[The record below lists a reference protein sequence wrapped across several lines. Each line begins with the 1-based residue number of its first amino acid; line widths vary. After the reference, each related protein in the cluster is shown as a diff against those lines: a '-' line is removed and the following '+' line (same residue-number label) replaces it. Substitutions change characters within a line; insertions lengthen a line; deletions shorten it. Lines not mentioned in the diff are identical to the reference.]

1 MTGALALFPRFIL
14 TAVRLVSVLFADAG
28 TGGTAVDAAGAETEQ
43 ERLERETVEIMD
55 QLGNAILRL
64 AYSYLHNMEDAED
77 ILQET
82 LIKFVTTKPVFENE
96 KHRKAWLLTVAAN
109 LAKNR
114 IEYNRVRSSEELNEE
129 IAGAAPE
136 EEEDDLSYV
145 WEAVKKLPDNQR
157 EVIHLFYQEGYKT
170 AEIANILGRK
180 EATIRSDLKRA
191 RDKLKEILKRWEN
204 IGVTDHGNWANQEAM
219 FVRQLRNMIIYA
231 MAITKS
237 ARSRDESRGAHAK
250 IMLDENGKRIEKDGE
265 LQFYPR
271 NDEKF
276 MFTSVVSFDAA
287 TEEPVVT
294 YEEFEHSL
302 IKARPRN
309 YAVAKKE

>member
-1 MTGALALFPRFIL
+1 MTGALAIFPRFIL

-28 TGGTAVDAAGAETEQ
+28 IGTASGAGAAAESES
-43 ERLERETVEIMD
+43 ERIERETVEIMD

-82 LIKFVTTKPVFENE
+82 LIKFVTAKPVFENE

-129 IAGAAPE
+129 IAGAVPE
-136 EEEDDLSYV
+136 EEEDDLSFV

-170 AEIANILGRK
+170 AEIADILGRK

-191 RDKLKEILKRWEN
+191 RDKLKEILKE
-204 IGVTDHGNWANQEAM
+204 AN
-219 FVRQLRNMIIYA
+219 
-231 MAITKS
+231 
-237 ARSRDESRGAHAK
+237 D
-250 IMLDENGKRIEKDGE
+250 
-265 LQFYPR
+265 
-271 NDEKF
+271 
-276 MFTSVVSFDAA
+276 
-287 TEEPVVT
+287 
-294 YEEFEHSL
+294 FE
-302 IKARPRN
+302 
-309 YAVAKKE
+309 

>member
-28 TGGTAVDAAGAETEQ
+28 TGGAAGAQTDSETEA
-43 ERLERETVEIMD
+43 ERIERETVEIMD

-170 AEIANILGRK
+170 AEIADILGRK

-191 RDKLKEILKRWEN
+191 RDKLKEILKE
-204 IGVTDHGNWANQEAM
+204 AN
-219 FVRQLRNMIIYA
+219 
-231 MAITKS
+231 
-237 ARSRDESRGAHAK
+237 D
-250 IMLDENGKRIEKDGE
+250 
-265 LQFYPR
+265 
-271 NDEKF
+271 
-276 MFTSVVSFDAA
+276 
-287 TEEPVVT
+287 
-294 YEEFEHSL
+294 FE
-302 IKARPRN
+302 
-309 YAVAKKE
+309 

>member
-1 MTGALALFPRFIL
+1 MTGALAIFPRFIL
-14 TAVRLVSVLFADAG
+14 TAVRLVRVLFADAG
-28 TGGTAVDAAGAETEQ
+28 SGQFTGADAGAETES
-43 ERLERETVEIMD
+43 ERIERETVEIMD

-82 LIKFVTTKPVFENE
+82 LIKFVTAKPVFENE

-114 IEYNRVRSSEELNEE
+114 IEYNRVRTSEELNEE

-136 EEEDDLSYV
+136 EEDDDLSFV

-170 AEIANILGRK
+170 AEIADILGRK

-191 RDKLKEILKRWEN
+191 RDKLKEILKE
-204 IGVTDHGNWANQEAM
+204 AN
-219 FVRQLRNMIIYA
+219 
-231 MAITKS
+231 
-237 ARSRDESRGAHAK
+237 D
-250 IMLDENGKRIEKDGE
+250 
-265 LQFYPR
+265 
-271 NDEKF
+271 
-276 MFTSVVSFDAA
+276 
-287 TEEPVVT
+287 
-294 YEEFEHSL
+294 FE
-302 IKARPRN
+302 
-309 YAVAKKE
+309 

>member
-28 TGGTAVDAAGAETEQ
+28 TGGTAGAQDSAETEA

-82 LIKFVTTKPVFENE
+82 LIKCVTTKPVFEHE

-191 RDKLKEILKRWEN
+191 RDKLKEILKE
-204 IGVTDHGNWANQEAM
+204 AN
-219 FVRQLRNMIIYA
+219 
-231 MAITKS
+231 
-237 ARSRDESRGAHAK
+237 D
-250 IMLDENGKRIEKDGE
+250 
-265 LQFYPR
+265 
-271 NDEKF
+271 
-276 MFTSVVSFDAA
+276 
-287 TEEPVVT
+287 
-294 YEEFEHSL
+294 FE
-302 IKARPRN
+302 
-309 YAVAKKE
+309 

>member
-14 TAVRLVSVLFADAG
+14 TAVRLVSVFLADAG
-28 TGGTAVDAAGAETEQ
+28 TGGTAGAAAGAETEA

-191 RDKLKEILKRWEN
+191 RDKLKEILKE
-204 IGVTDHGNWANQEAM
+204 AN
-219 FVRQLRNMIIYA
+219 
-231 MAITKS
+231 
-237 ARSRDESRGAHAK
+237 D
-250 IMLDENGKRIEKDGE
+250 
-265 LQFYPR
+265 
-271 NDEKF
+271 
-276 MFTSVVSFDAA
+276 
-287 TEEPVVT
+287 
-294 YEEFEHSL
+294 FE
-302 IKARPRN
+302 
-309 YAVAKKE
+309 

>member
-14 TAVRLVSVLFADAG
+14 TAVRLVSVFLADAG
-28 TGGTAVDAAGAETEQ
+28 TGGTAIEAAGAETEQ

-191 RDKLKEILKRWEN
+191 RDKLKEILKE
-204 IGVTDHGNWANQEAM
+204 AN
-219 FVRQLRNMIIYA
+219 
-231 MAITKS
+231 
-237 ARSRDESRGAHAK
+237 D
-250 IMLDENGKRIEKDGE
+250 
-265 LQFYPR
+265 
-271 NDEKF
+271 
-276 MFTSVVSFDAA
+276 
-287 TEEPVVT
+287 
-294 YEEFEHSL
+294 FE
-302 IKARPRN
+302 
-309 YAVAKKE
+309 

>member
-28 TGGTAVDAAGAETEQ
+28 TGGTAVEATGAETEQ

-191 RDKLKEILKRWEN
+191 RDKLKEILKE
-204 IGVTDHGNWANQEAM
+204 AN
-219 FVRQLRNMIIYA
+219 
-231 MAITKS
+231 
-237 ARSRDESRGAHAK
+237 D
-250 IMLDENGKRIEKDGE
+250 
-265 LQFYPR
+265 
-271 NDEKF
+271 
-276 MFTSVVSFDAA
+276 
-287 TEEPVVT
+287 
-294 YEEFEHSL
+294 FE
-302 IKARPRN
+302 
-309 YAVAKKE
+309 

>member
-1 MTGALALFPRFIL
+1 VFL
-14 TAVRLVSVLFADAG
+14 ADAG
-28 TGGTAVDAAGAETEQ
+28 TGGTAVEAAGAETEQ

-191 RDKLKEILKRWEN
+191 RDKLKEILKE
-204 IGVTDHGNWANQEAM
+204 AN
-219 FVRQLRNMIIYA
+219 
-231 MAITKS
+231 
-237 ARSRDESRGAHAK
+237 D
-250 IMLDENGKRIEKDGE
+250 
-265 LQFYPR
+265 
-271 NDEKF
+271 
-276 MFTSVVSFDAA
+276 
-287 TEEPVVT
+287 
-294 YEEFEHSL
+294 FE
-302 IKARPRN
+302 
-309 YAVAKKE
+309 

>member
-14 TAVRLVSVLFADAG
+14 TAVRLVSVLFADTG
-28 TGGTAVDAAGAETEQ
+28 TGGTAGAQDSAETEQ

-191 RDKLKEILKRWEN
+191 RDKLKEILKE
-204 IGVTDHGNWANQEAM
+204 AN
-219 FVRQLRNMIIYA
+219 
-231 MAITKS
+231 
-237 ARSRDESRGAHAK
+237 D
-250 IMLDENGKRIEKDGE
+250 
-265 LQFYPR
+265 
-271 NDEKF
+271 
-276 MFTSVVSFDAA
+276 
-287 TEEPVVT
+287 
-294 YEEFEHSL
+294 FE
-302 IKARPRN
+302 
-309 YAVAKKE
+309 

>member
-1 MTGALALFPRFIL
+1 MTGTLATFPRFIL

-28 TGGTAVDAAGAETEQ
+28 SGTASGADAVAETES
-43 ERLERETVEIMD
+43 ERIERETVEIMD

-82 LIKFVTTKPVFENE
+82 LIKFVTAKPVFENE

-136 EEEDDLSYV
+136 EEEDDLSFV

-191 RDKLKEILKRWEN
+191 RDKLKEILKE
-204 IGVTDHGNWANQEAM
+204 AN
-219 FVRQLRNMIIYA
+219 
-231 MAITKS
+231 
-237 ARSRDESRGAHAK
+237 D
-250 IMLDENGKRIEKDGE
+250 
-265 LQFYPR
+265 
-271 NDEKF
+271 
-276 MFTSVVSFDAA
+276 
-287 TEEPVVT
+287 
-294 YEEFEHSL
+294 FE
-302 IKARPRN
+302 
-309 YAVAKKE
+309 

>member
-14 TAVRLVSVLFADAG
+14 TAVRLVSMLFADAG
-28 TGGTAVDAAGAETEQ
+28 TGGTAGSAAGAETEQ

-136 EEEDDLSYV
+136 EEEDDLSFV

-191 RDKLKEILKRWEN
+191 RDKLKEILKE
-204 IGVTDHGNWANQEAM
+204 AN
-219 FVRQLRNMIIYA
+219 
-231 MAITKS
+231 
-237 ARSRDESRGAHAK
+237 D
-250 IMLDENGKRIEKDGE
+250 
-265 LQFYPR
+265 
-271 NDEKF
+271 
-276 MFTSVVSFDAA
+276 
-287 TEEPVVT
+287 
-294 YEEFEHSL
+294 FE
-302 IKARPRN
+302 
-309 YAVAKKE
+309 

>member
-28 TGGTAVDAAGAETEQ
+28 TGGAAGAQTDSETEA
-43 ERLERETVEIMD
+43 ERIERETVEIMD

-82 LIKFVTTKPVFENE
+82 LIKFVTAKPVFENE

-170 AEIANILGRK
+170 AEIADILGRK

-191 RDKLKEILKRWEN
+191 RDKLKEILKE
-204 IGVTDHGNWANQEAM
+204 AN
-219 FVRQLRNMIIYA
+219 
-231 MAITKS
+231 
-237 ARSRDESRGAHAK
+237 D
-250 IMLDENGKRIEKDGE
+250 
-265 LQFYPR
+265 
-271 NDEKF
+271 
-276 MFTSVVSFDAA
+276 
-287 TEEPVVT
+287 
-294 YEEFEHSL
+294 FE
-302 IKARPRN
+302 
-309 YAVAKKE
+309 

>member
-28 TGGTAVDAAGAETEQ
+28 IGTASGADAGAETES
-43 ERLERETVEIMD
+43 ERIERETVEIMD

-191 RDKLKEILKRWEN
+191 RDKLKEILKE
-204 IGVTDHGNWANQEAM
+204 AN
-219 FVRQLRNMIIYA
+219 
-231 MAITKS
+231 
-237 ARSRDESRGAHAK
+237 D
-250 IMLDENGKRIEKDGE
+250 
-265 LQFYPR
+265 
-271 NDEKF
+271 
-276 MFTSVVSFDAA
+276 
-287 TEEPVVT
+287 
-294 YEEFEHSL
+294 FE
-302 IKARPRN
+302 
-309 YAVAKKE
+309 

>member
-28 TGGTAVDAAGAETEQ
+28 TGGTAGAAAGAETEQ

-191 RDKLKEILKRWEN
+191 RDRLKEILKE
-204 IGVTDHGNWANQEAM
+204 AN
-219 FVRQLRNMIIYA
+219 
-231 MAITKS
+231 
-237 ARSRDESRGAHAK
+237 D
-250 IMLDENGKRIEKDGE
+250 
-265 LQFYPR
+265 
-271 NDEKF
+271 
-276 MFTSVVSFDAA
+276 
-287 TEEPVVT
+287 
-294 YEEFEHSL
+294 FE
-302 IKARPRN
+302 
-309 YAVAKKE
+309 

>member
-14 TAVRLVSVLFADAG
+14 TAVRLVSVFLADAG
-28 TGGTAVDAAGAETEQ
+28 TGGTAVEAAGAETEQ

-136 EEEDDLSYV
+136 EEDDDLSYV

-191 RDKLKEILKRWEN
+191 RDKLKEILKE
-204 IGVTDHGNWANQEAM
+204 AN
-219 FVRQLRNMIIYA
+219 
-231 MAITKS
+231 
-237 ARSRDESRGAHAK
+237 D
-250 IMLDENGKRIEKDGE
+250 
-265 LQFYPR
+265 
-271 NDEKF
+271 
-276 MFTSVVSFDAA
+276 
-287 TEEPVVT
+287 
-294 YEEFEHSL
+294 FE
-302 IKARPRN
+302 
-309 YAVAKKE
+309 

>member
-14 TAVRLVSVLFADAG
+14 TAVRLVSVFLADAG
-28 TGGTAVDAAGAETEQ
+28 TGGTAVEAAGAETEQ
-43 ERLERETVEIMD
+43 ERLERESVEIMD

-191 RDKLKEILKRWEN
+191 RDKLKEILKE
-204 IGVTDHGNWANQEAM
+204 AN
-219 FVRQLRNMIIYA
+219 
-231 MAITKS
+231 
-237 ARSRDESRGAHAK
+237 D
-250 IMLDENGKRIEKDGE
+250 
-265 LQFYPR
+265 
-271 NDEKF
+271 
-276 MFTSVVSFDAA
+276 
-287 TEEPVVT
+287 
-294 YEEFEHSL
+294 FE
-302 IKARPRN
+302 
-309 YAVAKKE
+309 

>member
-1 MTGALALFPRFIL
+1 MTGALVIFPRFIL
-14 TAVRLVSVLFADAG
+14 TAVRLVSVLFADADI
-28 TGGTAVDAAGAETEQ
+28 GTASGADAGAETES
-43 ERLERETVEIMD
+43 ERIERETVEIMD

-82 LIKFVTTKPVFENE
+82 LIKFVTAKPVFENE

-136 EEEDDLSYV
+136 EEEDDLSFV

-191 RDKLKEILKRWEN
+191 RDKLKEILKE
-204 IGVTDHGNWANQEAM
+204 AN
-219 FVRQLRNMIIYA
+219 
-231 MAITKS
+231 
-237 ARSRDESRGAHAK
+237 D
-250 IMLDENGKRIEKDGE
+250 
-265 LQFYPR
+265 
-271 NDEKF
+271 
-276 MFTSVVSFDAA
+276 
-287 TEEPVVT
+287 
-294 YEEFEHSL
+294 FE
-302 IKARPRN
+302 
-309 YAVAKKE
+309 

>member
-14 TAVRLVSVLFADAG
+14 TAVRLVSVFLADAG
-28 TGGTAVDAAGAETEQ
+28 TGGTAGAAAGAETEA

-157 EVIHLFYQEGYKT
+157 EVIHLFDQEGYKT
-170 AEIANILGRK
+170 AEIAHILGRK

-191 RDKLKEILKRWEN
+191 RDKLKEILKE
-204 IGVTDHGNWANQEAM
+204 AN
-219 FVRQLRNMIIYA
+219 
-231 MAITKS
+231 
-237 ARSRDESRGAHAK
+237 D
-250 IMLDENGKRIEKDGE
+250 
-265 LQFYPR
+265 
-271 NDEKF
+271 
-276 MFTSVVSFDAA
+276 
-287 TEEPVVT
+287 
-294 YEEFEHSL
+294 FE
-302 IKARPRN
+302 
-309 YAVAKKE
+309 

>member
-14 TAVRLVSVLFADAG
+14 TAVRLVSVFLADAG
-28 TGGTAVDAAGAETEQ
+28 TGGTAVEAAGAETEQ

-180 EATIRSDLKRA
+180 EVTIRSDLKRA
-191 RDKLKEILKRWEN
+191 RDKLKEILKE
-204 IGVTDHGNWANQEAM
+204 AN
-219 FVRQLRNMIIYA
+219 
-231 MAITKS
+231 
-237 ARSRDESRGAHAK
+237 D
-250 IMLDENGKRIEKDGE
+250 
-265 LQFYPR
+265 
-271 NDEKF
+271 
-276 MFTSVVSFDAA
+276 
-287 TEEPVVT
+287 
-294 YEEFEHSL
+294 FE
-302 IKARPRN
+302 
-309 YAVAKKE
+309 

>member
-14 TAVRLVSVLFADAG
+14 TAVRLVSVFLADAG
-28 TGGTAVDAAGAETEQ
+28 TGGTAVEAAGAETEQ

-191 RDKLKEILKRWEN
+191 RDKLKEILKE
-204 IGVTDHGNWANQEAM
+204 AN
-219 FVRQLRNMIIYA
+219 
-231 MAITKS
+231 
-237 ARSRDESRGAHAK
+237 D
-250 IMLDENGKRIEKDGE
+250 
-265 LQFYPR
+265 
-271 NDEKF
+271 
-276 MFTSVVSFDAA
+276 
-287 TEEPVVT
+287 
-294 YEEFEHSL
+294 FE
-302 IKARPRN
+302 
-309 YAVAKKE
+309 

>member
-1 MTGALALFPRFIL
+1 MTGTLALFPRFIL
-14 TAVRLVSVLFADAG
+14 TAVRLVSVFLADAG
-28 TGGTAVDAAGAETEQ
+28 TGGTAVEAAGAETEQ

-191 RDKLKEILKRWEN
+191 RDKLKEILKE
-204 IGVTDHGNWANQEAM
+204 AN
-219 FVRQLRNMIIYA
+219 
-231 MAITKS
+231 
-237 ARSRDESRGAHAK
+237 D
-250 IMLDENGKRIEKDGE
+250 
-265 LQFYPR
+265 
-271 NDEKF
+271 
-276 MFTSVVSFDAA
+276 
-287 TEEPVVT
+287 
-294 YEEFEHSL
+294 FE
-302 IKARPRN
+302 
-309 YAVAKKE
+309 

>member
-14 TAVRLVSVLFADAG
+14 TAVRLVSVFLADAG
-28 TGGTAVDAAGAETEQ
+28 KGGTAGAAAGAETEQ

-82 LIKFVTTKPVFENE
+82 LIKFVTTKPAFENE

-191 RDKLKEILKRWEN
+191 RDKLKEMLKE
-204 IGVTDHGNWANQEAM
+204 AN
-219 FVRQLRNMIIYA
+219 
-231 MAITKS
+231 
-237 ARSRDESRGAHAK
+237 D
-250 IMLDENGKRIEKDGE
+250 
-265 LQFYPR
+265 
-271 NDEKF
+271 
-276 MFTSVVSFDAA
+276 
-287 TEEPVVT
+287 
-294 YEEFEHSL
+294 FE
-302 IKARPRN
+302 
-309 YAVAKKE
+309 

>member
-1 MTGALALFPRFIL
+1 MTGALAIFPRFIL
-14 TAVRLVSVLFADAG
+14 TAVRLVSVLFAEAG
-28 TGGTAVDAAGAETEQ
+28 TGGTAGAAADAETEQ

-136 EEEDDLSYV
+136 EEEDDLSFV

-191 RDKLKEILKRWEN
+191 RDKLKEILKE
-204 IGVTDHGNWANQEAM
+204 AN
-219 FVRQLRNMIIYA
+219 
-231 MAITKS
+231 
-237 ARSRDESRGAHAK
+237 D
-250 IMLDENGKRIEKDGE
+250 
-265 LQFYPR
+265 
-271 NDEKF
+271 
-276 MFTSVVSFDAA
+276 
-287 TEEPVVT
+287 
-294 YEEFEHSL
+294 FE
-302 IKARPRN
+302 
-309 YAVAKKE
+309 